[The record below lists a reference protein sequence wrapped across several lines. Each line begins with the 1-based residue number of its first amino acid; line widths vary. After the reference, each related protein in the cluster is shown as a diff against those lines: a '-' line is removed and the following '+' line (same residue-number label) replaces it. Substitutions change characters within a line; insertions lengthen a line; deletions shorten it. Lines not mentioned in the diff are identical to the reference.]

1 MKTCLNFAIAGLIAA
16 SFAGCEFLPTLE
28 NGGGSMD
35 PSPAPQQPGASP
47 VETGDA
53 NATDEVTGMAT
64 VLVRMALPPES
75 TLVVELVEMAAAVKG
90 QPAAEPRRLGEYR
103 FPTKG
108 RGGPFQFAI
117 SYKKSDVDQS
127 KLYGVQARIVEG
139 DRVILTTS
147 KPAMVLTNGKDNR
160 TNVTLNP
167 AN

>member
-1 MKTCLNFAIAGLIAA
+1 LD
-16 SFAGCEFLPTLE
+16 
-28 NGGGSMD
+28 NGGGMD
-35 PSPAPQQPGASP
+35 PAPAPRQPSNRSP
-47 VETGDA
+47 EEAGDA
-53 NATDEVTGMAT
+53 GATDEVKGMAT
-64 VLVRMALPPES
+64 VLVRMAIPPES
-75 TLVVELVEMAAAVKG
+75 TLVVELVELAASVKG

-117 SYKKSDVDQS
+117 PYKKADVDQA

-139 DRVILTTS
+139 DRVILTTT

-160 TNVTLNP
+160 TNITLNP